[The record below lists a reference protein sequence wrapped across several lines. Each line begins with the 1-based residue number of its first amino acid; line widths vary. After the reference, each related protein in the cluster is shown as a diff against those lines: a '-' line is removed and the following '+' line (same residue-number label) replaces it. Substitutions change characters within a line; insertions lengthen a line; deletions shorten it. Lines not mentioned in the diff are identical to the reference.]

1 MIIIKFLN
9 SLGERR
15 AANSATVSL
24 EKEQEEMVLTS
35 YMKQA
40 EGTAQI
46 QEVVSDN
53 EISHRAFLKQAA
65 MLERLMFYEAVPTC
79 FMILSIQS

>member
-24 EKEQEEMVLTS
+24 DKEQEEMVLTS

-46 QEVVSDN
+46 QEVVSNN
-53 EISHRAFLKQAA
+53 EILKQAA